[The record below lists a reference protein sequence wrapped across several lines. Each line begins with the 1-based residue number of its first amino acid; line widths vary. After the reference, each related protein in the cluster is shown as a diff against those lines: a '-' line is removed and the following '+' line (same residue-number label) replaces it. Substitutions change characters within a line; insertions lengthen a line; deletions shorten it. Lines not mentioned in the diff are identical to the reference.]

1 MVRTLVLLMLAAT
14 SCSVW
19 ADGRCPPGQFPV
31 GGQGMLGCA
40 PIPGANGGTAAPVP
54 PAAPRPTGKWETR
67 WGALAEDAGAN
78 ERGVPLATG
87 VSESRK
93 TKSEASKPAIAQ
105 CQSGGGLRCEVVTT
119 YYNQCIAVADPK
131 PPSQGGPGGKSI
143 IYTAETA
150 ELAVS
155 EVMKRCSPP
164 GTVQC
169 SIAYSACSM
178 SEFKK
183 F

>member
-1 MVRTLVLLMLAAT
+1 MKWMVTLLLGLASFEAL
-14 SCSVW
+14 
-19 ADGRCPPGQFPV
+19 AEGRCPPGQFPV

-40 PIPGANGGTAAPVP
+40 PIPGASDGSSATAPV
-54 PAAPRPTGKWETR
+54 AAPRPTGKWETR
-67 WGALAEDAGAN
+67 WGALAEDASAN
-78 ERGVPLATG
+78 ERGVPLTTG

-93 TKSEASKPAIAQ
+93 SKSEASKAAIAQ
-105 CQSGGGLRCEVVTT
+105 CQSGGGLRCKVVTT

-150 ELAVS
+150 ELAIS
-155 EVMKRCSPP
+155 EAMKRCSPP